1 MGLLQ
6 VDEVVE
12 HLMDGFDGVRW
23 EDGSELVFVVFF
35 EITEEI
41 KRGDEQVQIIIRR

>member
-1 MGLLQ
+1 MGFLQ

-23 EDGSELVFVVFF
+23 EHGSKLMFVVFF
-35 EITEEI
+35 EITKEI
-41 KRGDEQVQIIIRR
+41 KRGDEKIQIIT